1 MQGSGIAPTALV
13 IGGSGFIGTAL
24 TATLERRGFIVSA
37 PSRRAFDLLNPHKL
51 TPDPTVIFICGA
63 ISKFIE
69 CERNPLSYRI
79 NVDGP
84 LKVAELHTASAIVY
98 LSSEAVEQALHTA
111 YGMQKALA
119 EISLQPFDTRILRLS
134 KVTPETLFDCC
145 DAIANL
151 ADEDRGLYH
160 WNGNEPGLLD
170 TED

>member
-1 MQGSGIAPTALV
+1 M
-13 IGGSGFIGTAL
+13 
-24 TATLERRGFIVSA
+24 
-37 PSRRAFDLLNPHKL
+37 
-51 TPDPTVIFICGA
+51 
-63 ISKFIE
+63 SKFID
-69 CERNPLSYRI
+69 CESDRLSYRI

-84 LKVAELHTASAIVY
+84 LRVAELHPDSVIVF
-98 LSSEAVEQALHTA
+98 LSSEAVERALHTA

-119 EISLQPFDTRILRLS
+119 EISLQPFDTRIVRLS

-145 DAIANL
+145 DAIADL